1 MIEAR
6 GLARSF
12 TAQGRTVDAVRG
24 VDLAV
29 AAGEVVAFL
38 GPNGAGKTTTMRML
52 TTLIRP
58 TAGTATI
65 AGADLLTEP
74 TRVRRHIGY
83 VPQGGGTVEER
94 KVGEELMLQGRLYGL
109 NKSDAAGRAREISR
123 RLDLDGL
130 QDRLTVTLSGG
141 QRRRLDLALGMV
153 HEPALLFLDE
163 PTTGLDPQSRAHLWS
178 HIRRLRDEHGV
189 TVFLST
195 HYLDEAD
202 ALADRIQIID
212 NGVIV
217 AEDTPDALKSRLLG
231 DGIEVTVPPD
241 RADHAELLVAG
252 LASVERLRRD
262 GATLHFQ
269 AAHSEEILSPLVRA
283 LDHADIPLVALRV
296 QRPTLDDV
304 FFTLTGRSLREPAT
318 SPASP
323 ASPASTEEVT
333 GAA

>member
-1 MIEAR
+1 MIKAQ
-6 GLARSF
+6 GLARTF
-12 TAQGRTVDAVRG
+12 TAQGRTVEAVRG
-24 VDLAV
+24 VDLDV
-29 AAGEVVAFL
+29 GAGEIVAFL

-52 TTLIRP
+52 TTLIKP

-74 TRVRRHIGY
+74 TSVRRHIGY
-83 VPQGGGTVEER
+83 VAQGGGTVEER
-94 KVGEELMLQGRLYGL
+94 KVSEELVLQGRLYGL
-109 NKSDAAGRAREISR
+109 NKTDALERARDISHQ
-123 RLDLDGL
+123 LDLDGL

-153 HEPALLFLDE
+153 HSPTLLFLDE

-178 HIRRLRDEHGV
+178 HIRRLRDEQGV

-231 DGIEVTVPPD
+231 DGVEVTVPEEL
-241 RADHAELLVAG
+241 ADHAELVVAG
-252 LASVERLRRD
+252 LGSAERLRRD

-269 AAHSEEILSPLVRA
+269 VAHSEEVLSPLVRA
-283 LDHADIPLVALRV
+283 LDRADIPLVALRV

-304 FFTLTGRSLREPAT
+304 FFTLTGRSLREPAAAGLE
-318 SPASP
+318 PDG
-323 ASPASTEEVT
+323 VT
-333 GAA
+333 DAA